1 MTKISTLYDG
11 LLPFAVDARTVEKRY
26 PAMISL
32 AREVLGVYAN
42 CYSLLEL
49 WPVGFRT
56 YNLLIPNFTNIPFSL
71 LGFGPPKDLLGL
83 AMYKSSKAAGCG
95 YCTAHSCTFALRR
108 GARTDDIVGEGSA
121 QAKAVSRFAEGLSQI
136 PASLG
141 PQEREE
147 VLRFVSESDLEWLAL
162 GVAMMGFLN
171 KFMDS
176 MGIALESGIISD
188 VGGLLPET
196 GWEPGKHWAGPIT
209 DAGDRPPV
217 DNLGIYLRILRKA
230 PAAIRQEAGWTRGV
244 PSTWPEAGE
253 YLKTQSGYEFPVL
266 AALTHKRAIR
276 ATTTILRDN
285 LDAQTSACGLAV
297 KPLAAF
303 VFATV
308 IGDEDLQRV
317 SRRLAECHSGEFDD
331 FEALAEFANLS
342 DPASTRLNFLTERTR
357 LTAKQAVCLLLAQEA
372 APSPV
377 TLAPDL
383 VEAIVE
389 GLAPEEIIEMM
400 VWLSVVQMLHRLGVY
415 ASVNAQQ

>member
-11 LLPFAVDARTVEKRY
+11 LLPFAVDARTVEQRY

-83 AMYKSSKAAGCG
+83 AMYESSKTAGCG

-108 GARTDDIVGEGSA
+108 GALTEDIVGEGSERA
-121 QAKAVSRFAEGLSQI
+121 RAVAKFAESLSRI
-136 PASLG
+136 PGSFDR
-141 PQEREE
+141 QDRED
-147 VLRFVSESDLEWLAL
+147 VLRFIGESDLEWLAL

-176 MGIALESGIISD
+176 MGIALEGGIISD

-196 GWEPGKHWAGPIT
+196 GWEPGKHWSGQIT
-209 DAGDRPPV
+209 DTGDEPPV
-217 DNLGIYLRILRKA
+217 DNLGTYLRILRKA

-244 PSTWPEAGE
+244 PSTWPQAGD
-253 YLKTQSGYEFPVL
+253 YLKSRTGYDFPVL
-266 AALTHKRAIR
+266 AALRHKRAIR

-285 LDAQTSACGLAV
+285 LEAQTSACGLAV

-317 SRRLAECHSGEFDD
+317 SRRLAECHSGEFED

-342 DPASTRLNFLTERTR
+342 GAVNSGLDFLNERTR
-357 LTAKQAVCLLLAQEA
+357 ISSMQAVCLLLAREVS
-372 APSPV
+372 PSPA
-377 TLAPDL
+377 TLAPD
-383 VEAIVE
+383 VVDAIVE
-389 GLAPEEIIEMM
+389 KLAPEEIIEMM
-400 VWLSVVQMLHRLGVY
+400 VWLSVMQMLHRLGVY
-415 ASVNAQQ
+415 ASVNARQ